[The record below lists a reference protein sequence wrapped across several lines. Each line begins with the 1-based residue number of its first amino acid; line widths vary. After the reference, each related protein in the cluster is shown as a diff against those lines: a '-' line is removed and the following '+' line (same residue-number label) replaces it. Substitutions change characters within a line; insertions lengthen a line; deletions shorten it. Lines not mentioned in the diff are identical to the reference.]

1 MQASVSYR
9 NYCRCCQSTN
19 LERILS
25 LPEMPLHDQFITDK
39 LIEQEFKANLDIYV
53 CLNCYT
59 VQTQHDVDLS
69 AYYEDYQY
77 SVGHSKTATTFMEA
91 LADALLNKYFPNTN
105 NLRVLEVGSGD
116 GSQLLPFKQMGCEV
130 LGYEPSA
137 PVAKIAQERG
147 ITTIQGLF
155 DKNSLDKLPENFK
168 NKSVDIVITSYTF
181 DHLPDPVEFLQ
192 AVKLILNP
200 DRGLLVVEVHDI
212 EKLLSRR
219 EFCLFQHEHSI
230 YLSERA
236 AQTMLERQEYAIIDF
251 DIVPES
257 VRRANSLIFVA
268 TPDRSS
274 FTSKKIS
281 PVDKPNLRRLTFY
294 QSQAAQ
300 IQEGIQN
307 LERLVDKLTQ
317 AGRKVAGYGAGGR
330 GILTLAAMSNGN
342 KLEYLVDKKPKGV
355 GIYTSKSHVPVFGLE
370 KLKESPV
377 DDILVFSFG
386 YMKEIQEDLQPFGY
400 KADQFYSMIDVTE
413 GKVS

>member
-9 NYCRCCQSTN
+9 NSCRCCQSTN
-19 LERILS
+19 LVEILS
-25 LPEMPLHDQFITDK
+25 LPDMPLHDQFITNE
-39 LIEQEFKANLDIYV
+39 LLGQEFKANLDIYI

-59 VQTQHDVDLS
+59 VQTQHDVDLA

-77 SVGHSKTATTFMEA
+77 SVGHSKTAKNFMEVIV
-91 LADALLNKYFPNTN
+91 DSLLKKYFPNTN

-116 GSQLLPFKQMGCEV
+116 GSQLLPFKQRGCEV

-137 PVAKIAQERG
+137 PVAKIAEDRG
-147 ITTIQGLF
+147 IRTIQGLF
-155 DKNSLDKLPENFK
+155 GKNSVDKLPENFK
-168 NKSVDIVITSYTF
+168 HQSVDIVITSYTF

-200 DRGLLVVEVHDI
+200 NQGLLVVEVHDI

-219 EFCLFQHEHSI
+219 EYCLFQHEHSI
-230 YLSERA
+230 YLSEMA
-236 AQTMLERQEYAIIDF
+236 AQTMLERQGYNIIDF

-268 TPDRSS
+268 TPHESS
-274 FTSKKIS
+274 FTLKKIS
-281 PVDKPNLRRLTFY
+281 SLDQPNLRMLGFY
-294 QSQAAQ
+294 QSQSAQ
-300 IQEGIQN
+300 IQEGIHN

-355 GIYTSKSHVPVFGLE
+355 GIYTSKSHVSVFGLE

-386 YMKEIQEDLQPFGY
+386 YMKEIQEELEPLGY
-400 KADQFYSMIDVTE
+400 KAEQFYSMIDVTE